1 MSVYQAK
8 QLAALAQSQSIEAA
22 NIIQRRGVNTDD
34 DKFQESLALSL
45 ANLSQSFHEFLKDQ
59 S

>member
-1 MSVYQAK
+1 MYQAK

>member
-1 MSVYQAK
+1 MYQAK
-8 QLAALAQSQSIEAA
+8 QLAALAQSQSIEAV